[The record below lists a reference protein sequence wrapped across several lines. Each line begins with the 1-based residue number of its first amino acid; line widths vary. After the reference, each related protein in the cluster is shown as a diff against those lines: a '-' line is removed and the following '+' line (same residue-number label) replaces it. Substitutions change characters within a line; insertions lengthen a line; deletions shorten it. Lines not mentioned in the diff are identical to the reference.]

1 MQDAFIHCETLV
13 RAGDKDRFL
22 ATLFAPA
29 EHRAAMFALY
39 AFNLEIARIREVARA
54 PMAGEIRLQWWSD
67 VLGADVLDADA
78 RGEVE
83 GHPRKSGLPDS
94 RGSISADLG
103 QARGPVA
110 AALLAT
116 IAKYRLE
123 RRRLQA
129 LVDARR
135 FDLYDEPMQT
145 LVEFEAYADAASAN
159 LIALCAQILD
169 AGRKPSIGEL
179 AHHAGIAHAVA
190 GLLSAFAVHAR
201 RGQLYVPLE
210 LLERHGSCRED
221 VFGGQGLASR
231 RASVGLLAALAQMRL
246 IARRH
251 LSRAGELMR
260 AAPALLIPAFLPVAV
275 APVTLARME
284 RVDYDPFVPVEIA
297 PWRRQWV
304 IWRAARRR
312 DRIFR

>member
-1 MQDAFIHCETLV
+1 MQGAFLHCETLV

-67 VLGADVLDADA
+67 VLGADP

-83 GHPRKSGLPDS
+83 GH
-94 RGSISADLG
+94 
-103 QARGPVA
+103 PVA

-116 IAKYRLE
+116 IVKYSLE
-123 RRRLQA
+123 RKRLAA

-135 FDLYDEPMQT
+135 FDLYDEPMRT
-145 LVEFEAYADAASAN
+145 LADFEAYTEAASAN

-169 AGRKPSIGEL
+169 ARRKPSIGEL

-210 LLERHGSCRED
+210 LLERHGSGRED
-221 VFGGQGLASR
+221 VFGGHALASR

>member
-1 MQDAFIHCETLV
+1 MQDAFMHCETLV

-29 EHRAAMFALY
+29 EHRAAIFALY
-39 AFNLEIARIREVARA
+39 AFNLEIARIREVARG
-54 PMAGEIRLQWWSD
+54 PLAGEIRLQWWSD
-67 VLGADVLDADA
+67 VLGGAG

-83 GHPRKSGLPDS
+83 GHARKSGLPDL
-94 RGSISADLG
+94 RHSISADLG

-123 RRRLQA
+123 RERLQA

-135 FDLYDEPMQT
+135 FDLYDEPMHT
-145 LVEFEAYADAASAN
+145 LSDLEAYADAASAN

-169 AGRKPSIGEL
+169 DGRKPDIGEL
-179 AHHAGIAHAVA
+179 AHHAGVAHAVA
-190 GLLSAFAVHAR
+190 GLLNAFPVHAR
-201 RGQLYVPLE
+201 RGQLYLPLE
-210 LLERHGSCRED
+210 IFERHGAGRHH
-221 VFGGQGLASR
+221 LASAR
-231 RASVGLLAALAQMRL
+231 GSAELRAALAQMRI

-251 LSRAGELMR
+251 LAHARDLRRTAPLRLM
-260 AAPALLIPAFLPVAV
+260 PAYLPVAL
-275 APVTLARME
+275 AGPTLARME
-284 RVDYDPFVPVEIA
+284 QSEYEPFVPVEIPA
-297 PWRRQWV
+297 WRRQWL
-304 IWRAARRR
+304 IWRAARRP